1 MDPFKFGNKMPE
13 ISQAPPPENQF
24 PDFNTKWLPQF
35 EEGLKTK
42 VGNNIEK
49 GSDILK
55 KAAGLYW
62 FGLGLTILIVF
73 LPAILRFIYGLSK
86 YLFEKA
92 GNIFP

>member
-1 MDPFKFGNKMPE
+1 MDLFENQKQE
-13 ISQAPPPENQF
+13 IYQPPPVQNDF

-35 EEGLKTK
+35 EEGIKTK
-42 VGNNIEK
+42 VGNNLEK

-55 KAAGLYW
+55 KATGLYW
-62 FGLGLTILIVF
+62 FGLGLTILLIF
-73 LPAILRFIYGLSK
+73 LPAILRFIYEFSR